1 MRSPLIWLQ
10 HLLIVLPAIATVYV
24 TRIAS
29 PAEYVGYILLAL
41 LIVRVTAVVPR
52 IAYLLLP
59 VQLLGFGWLYYTYG
73 GILYF
78 LMFSGLVSTY
88 LFIRKPIEITAMA
101 LLCGIVMNY
110 VAYSQGAQTIW
121 TLNLIWVGFTLL
133 LSAMF
138 AMNRIQDQL
147 ERKVETL
154 SDYQDQLEQE
164 RTRAVEHAR
173 KVESYAQVQ
182 ERGRIATELHDD
194 LGHRLIRVKMMTE
207 AALQIME
214 HNPQQATQLVEQ
226 VRGQL
231 EESMNNMRYTV
242 RKLQPVEEHNVRQY
256 GLHRLIED
264 AARDLQIKVDFELR
278 GKPFPL
284 YPSIEFVLYR
294 NAQEAI
300 TNAVRHG
307 GATVVE
313 ITLDFSEAEVTMNI
327 TNNGTTPESVS
338 DGLGLK
344 GMKERAAVIGGR
356 LQVSLERGFVLSTIV
371 PVLESSQ
378 HAEGE

>member
-1 MRSPLIWLQ
+1 MI
-10 HLLIVLPAIATVYV
+10 
-24 TRIAS
+24 
-29 PAEYVGYILLAL
+29 
-41 LIVRVTAVVPR
+41 
-52 IAYLLLP
+52 
-59 VQLLGFGWLYYTYG
+59 GFGWLSHTYG

-78 LMFSGLVSTY
+78 LVYSGLISAY
-88 LFIRKPIEITAMA
+88 LYFRRPVEIASMV
-101 LLCGIVMNY
+101 LLSGIILNSVIL
-110 VAYSQGAQTIW
+110 SDSAQASWIS
-121 TLNLIWVGFTLL
+121 NLVWLGFTLL
-133 LSAMF
+133 LTAIYNV
-138 AMNRIQDQL
+138 NRIQERL
-147 ERKVETL
+147 ELKVETL
-154 SDYQDQLEQE
+154 TEYQDQLEQE
-164 RTRAVEHAR
+164 RARAMEYAR

-207 AALQIME
+207 AALQLME
-214 HNPQQATQLVEQ
+214 QHPQQAIRMVEQ

-242 RKLQPVEEHNVRQY
+242 RKLQPVDKHNERQY

-264 AARDLQIKVDFELR
+264 AARDLQIEVSFDLK

-307 GATVVE
+307 GASAVE
-313 ITLDFSEAEVTMNI
+313 ITLDFSEAAVIMNI
-327 TNNGTTPESVS
+327 TNNGSIPESVS

-344 GMKERAAVIGGR
+344 GMKDRLAVIGGQ
-356 LQVSLERGFVLSTIV
+356 LQVSLESGFVISTIV
-371 PVLESSQ
+371 PIHEASQ
-378 HAEGE
+378 RAEGE

>member
-1 MRSPLIWLQ
+1 M
-10 HLLIVLPAIATVYV
+10 YV
-24 TRIAS
+24 TRIPSA
-29 PAEYVGYILLAL
+29 AEYVGYILLAL
-41 LIVRVTAVVPR
+41 LIVRMTAAVPR

-59 VQLLGFGWLYYTYG
+59 VQLLGFGWLFYTYG

-78 LMFSGLVSTY
+78 LVFSGLVSTY
-88 LFIRKPIEITAMA
+88 LFIRKPIEITAMV

-110 VAYSQGAQTIW
+110 VAYSEGAQMIW
-121 TLNLIWVGFTLL
+121 TLNLVWVGFTLL
-133 LSAMF
+133 LSALF

-147 ERKVETL
+147 ERKVESL
-154 SDYQDQLEQE
+154 SEYQDQLEQE
-164 RTRAVEHAR
+164 RTRVVEHAR
-173 KVESYAQVQ
+173 KVEGYAQVQ

-214 HNPQQATQLVEQ
+214 HNPRQAIQLVEQ

-264 AARDLQIKVDFELR
+264 AARDLQIKVDFELK

-327 TNNGTTPESVS
+327 TNNGTIPESVS

-344 GMKERAAVIGGR
+344 GMKERVAVIGGR
-356 LQVSLERGFVLSTIV
+356 LQVSLERGFLLTTIV
-371 PVLESSQ
+371 PVLESSH